1 MGIGPFLISQ
11 SLRGHSPVSEFSHGD
26 QVSTSGRG
34 ANGIIVPKPPKRPSN
49 AFEIYCKDMRPLLQ
63 SKNKEGIAAGEFRL
77 EEELARGWK
86 DLPEKE
92 KEEFQSRYEQELA
105 KWKEERSAYRSST
118 KGGRSGRLSEFDGM
132 ARAPRG
138 GRRSAGGTRVSAA
151 AQDDDGEE
159 LDNDVEMGD
168 VEAAEAEEPEQGE
181 PNETDPETEV
191 EDGEDAEN

>member
-1 MGIGPFLISQ
+1 
-11 SLRGHSPVSEFSHGD
+11 
-26 QVSTSGRG
+26 
-34 ANGIIVPKPPKRPSN
+34 
-49 AFEIYCKDMRPLLQ
+49 MRPQLQ

-92 KEEFQSRYEQELA
+92 KEDFQTRYEQELA
-105 KWKEERSAYRSST
+105 KWKEERSAYRTST
-118 KGGRSGRLSEFDGM
+118 KGSRAGRISDFDLG
-132 ARAPRG
+132 ARARG
-138 GRRSAGGTRVSAA
+138 GRRSAGGARTSVT
-151 AQDDDGEE
+151 AQDDDAEE

-181 PNETDPETEV
+181 ANETDPETEV

>member
-1 MGIGPFLISQ
+1 
-11 SLRGHSPVSEFSHGD
+11 
-26 QVSTSGRG
+26 
-34 ANGIIVPKPPKRPSN
+34 
-49 AFEIYCKDMRPLLQ
+49 MRPLLQ
-63 SKNKEGIAAGEFRL
+63 SKNKESIAAGEFRL

-92 KEEFQSRYEQELA
+92 KEDFQTRYEQELA

-118 KGGRSGRLSEFDGM
+118 KGGRGGRMSDFDIF

-138 GRRSAGGTRVSAA
+138 GRRAAGGARTSVA
-151 AQDDDGEE
+151 AQDDDAEE

-191 EDGEDAEN
+191 EEGEDTEI